1 MPYDALSSEKQPS
14 EKQPVTGMLATQRWE
29 SLSFASTLYLCPILD
44 ALLAPT
50 PDLFHDEL
58 RLGLQE
64 ALVNAAKH
72 GNQLDPQKVVSVRYA
87 KVDGYYWWIV
97 SDQGKG
103 FKEPPACPCPSSIP
117 SADHPSVSECGR
129 GLFILHQV
137 FDQVRWSNNGR
148 EICLAKQAQP
158 LVFSTIISPAFFLKF
173 IESWWRRWSAASVR
187 SA

>member
-1 MPYDALSSEKQPS
+1 MPYAALSSEKPLT
-14 EKQPVTGMLATQRWE
+14 EMLAAQKWE
-29 SLSFASTLYLCPILD
+29 SLSFASTLHLHPILD

-103 FKEPPACPCPSSIP
+103 FKEPLACPCPPSMP
-117 SADHPSVSECGR
+117 SADYAFVSECGR

-137 FDQVRWSNNGR
+137 FDQVRWSNNGK
-148 EICLAKQAQP
+148 EICLAKQVQP
-158 LVFSTIISPAFFLKF
+158 SVFPAVISPALF
-173 IESWWRRWSAASVR
+173 IRSIEAWWRRWSVASVH